1 MMNYK
6 NILTVT
12 AALFLS
18 GCVSTALVG
27 TREGDIPPQLVKS
40 GVKGS
45 DGVEF
50 LTWDRPLSFG
60 PVPESLKVSGDIA
73 CMLAGVQFEAVGYH
87 SKARDAS
94 GNTMPSGGYFC
105 AQKVRGSEPAPE
117 APRLVRKDGI
127 LGWDRP
133 GLFGAIPNELRERGE
148 RVCAGLNVAGGA
160 SYRAIAYHPRARG
173 ESGSEI
179 SGGGFFCVAK

>member
-1 MMNYK
+1 MTSYK
-6 NILTVT
+6 KIFTISAVLLLV
-12 AALFLS
+12 
-18 GCVSTALVG
+18 GCVTPALVG

-40 GVKGS
+40 GVKGP

-73 CMLAGVQFEAVGYH
+73 CMFTGLQFEAIGYH
-87 SKARDAS
+87 TKARDAS
-94 GNTMPSGGYFC
+94 GNAMPSGGYFC
-105 AQKVRGSEPAPE
+105 AQKIRGTEPAPE

-148 RVCAGLNVAGGA
+148 KVCAGLNVAGGV
-160 SYRAIAYHPRARG
+160 SYRAIAYHPRARS
-173 ESGSEI
+173 ESGAEI
-179 SGGGFFCVAK
+179 SGGGFFCAAK

>member
-6 NILTVT
+6 KIITVS
-12 AALFLS
+12 AMLLA
-18 GCVSTALVG
+18 GCVTPPLVG
-27 TREGDIPPQLVKS
+27 TREGDTPPQLVKS

-87 SKARDAS
+87 SKARDAT
-94 GNTMPSGGYFC
+94 GKTMPSGGYFC
-105 AQKVRGSEPAPE
+105 AAKARGVEPAPE
-117 APRLVRKDGI
+117 APQLVRKDGI

-133 GLFGAIPNELRERGE
+133 GLFGEVPANLRERGE
-148 RVCAGLNVAGGA
+148 RVCAALDKQGGP
-160 SYRAIAYHPRARG
+160 SYRAVAYHPRAKNELG
-173 ESGSEI
+173 AQI
-179 SGGGFFCVAK
+179 AGGGFFCVAK